1 MLNIIHGADFHL
13 DSPFS
18 GLSPE
23 RAAQR
28 RGVQRDLLTR
38 LAQLA
43 REKQADLVL
52 LSGDL
57 MDGETVYRETA
68 QALSQALGGIPC
80 PVFLAPGNHDCYSPS
95 SAYATLDWPD
105 NVHIFTSPAVEGVDL
120 PQLNCTVYGRAFC
133 SPHETDSPLA
143 GFQAAEDGRLTLA
156 CLHGDTAPGSGYGPI
171 SQEEIAASGLDY
183 LALGHVHQYSGL
195 QRAGRTV
202 WAYPGCPEGRGF
214 DELGEKGVL
223 LLHAQPGQVTGE
235 FVPLCRRRYQDV
247 RVDVTGC
254 DPLDAVLNALPP
266 ATAEDIYRITLTG
279 ACTAPDL
286 ARLQRALAPRFYGLT
301 VRDETRLPQD
311 LWQRREEDSLTGLF
325 LREMEQLCAKRP
337 DDPVCRLAARFG
349 LAALENGEDIC
360 P

>member
-1 MLNIIHGADFHL
+1 MVKIIHGADFHL

-28 RGVQRDLLTR
+28 RGEQRDLLTR

-95 SAYATLDWPD
+95 SVYATLDWPD

-183 LALGHVHQYSGL
+183 LALGHVHQHSGL
-195 QRAGRTV
+195 QRAGRTA

-214 DELGEKGVL
+214 DETGEKGVL
-223 LLHAQPGQVTGE
+223 LLHAQPGQVGGSLSPCAAAGIRTSGWTS
-235 FVPLCRRRYQDV
+235 P
-247 RVDVTGC
+247 
-254 DPLDAVLNALPP
+254 ALIPWTP
-266 ATAEDIYRITLTG
+266 
-279 ACTAPDL
+279 C
-286 ARLQRALAPRFYGLT
+286 
-301 VRDETRLPQD
+301 
-311 LWQRREEDSLTGLF
+311 
-325 LREMEQLCAKRP
+325 
-337 DDPVCRLAARFG
+337 
-349 LAALENGEDIC
+349 
-360 P
+360 

>member
-28 RGVQRDLLTR
+28 RGEQRDLLTR

-95 SAYATLDWPD
+95 SVYATLDWPD

-214 DELGEKGVL
+214 DE
-223 LLHAQPGQVTGE
+223 TGE
-235 FVPLCRRRYQDV
+235 RACCSSTPSRDRWWGSSSPCAAAGIR
-247 RVDVTGC
+247 TSGWTS
-254 DPLDAVLNALPP
+254 PALTPWTP
-266 ATAEDIYRITLTG
+266 
-279 ACTAPDL
+279 C
-286 ARLQRALAPRFYGLT
+286 
-301 VRDETRLPQD
+301 
-311 LWQRREEDSLTGLF
+311 
-325 LREMEQLCAKRP
+325 
-337 DDPVCRLAARFG
+337 
-349 LAALENGEDIC
+349 
-360 P
+360 

>member
-28 RGVQRDLLTR
+28 RGEQRDLLTR

-68 QALSQALGGIPC
+68 QALSQALGGVPC

-95 SAYATLDWPD
+95 SVYATLDWPD
-105 NVHIFTSPAVEGVDL
+105 NVHIFTTPAVEGVGL

-133 SPHETDSPLA
+133 SPHETGSPLA

-156 CLHGDTAPGSGYGPI
+156 
-171 SQEEIAASGLDY
+171 
-183 LALGHVHQYSGL
+183 
-195 QRAGRTV
+195 
-202 WAYPGCPEGRGF
+202 
-214 DELGEKGVL
+214 
-223 LLHAQPGQVTGE
+223 
-235 FVPLCRRRYQDV
+235 
-247 RVDVTGC
+247 
-254 DPLDAVLNALPP
+254 
-266 ATAEDIYRITLTG
+266 
-279 ACTAPDL
+279 
-286 ARLQRALAPRFYGLT
+286 
-301 VRDETRLPQD
+301 
-311 LWQRREEDSLTGLF
+311 
-325 LREMEQLCAKRP
+325 
-337 DDPVCRLAARFG
+337 
-349 LAALENGEDIC
+349 
-360 P
+360 